1 MRTVITDRR
10 SFWISSLLG
19 AMGLA
24 GVTIIL
30 FKTPSSEQK
39 PDQLSRASVTPN
51 IALRRVVLED
61 AVLLDKT
68 PLFLPTDLNTA
79 IKEVSLPKTGGIFSD
94 FPPIFAFS
102 ESDVGFGAMRAA
114 ESVLVNDALEL
125 ASGAPVALGFGR
137 GLEQANEV
145 DPRRFY
151 LDMLSAK
158 DGARVFREILTFDPP
173 RGNAI
178 WRPIEFMALI
188 GSVGLDGPLIPIARS
203 GSDEVD
209 AYFSDFLAR
218 KLKRGAKLSPGTY
231 RLIVG
236 P

>member
-1 MRTVITDRR
+1 MTGER
-10 SFWISSLLG
+10 SLWIWSLLG
-19 AMGLA
+19 AVGLA
-24 GVTIIL
+24 GFTIIL
-30 FKTPSSEQK
+30 FRTPSSEQK
-39 PDQLSRASVTPN
+39 SVQLSKASVASGV
-51 IALRRVVLED
+51 ALKRVVSED

-79 IKEVSLPKTGGIFSD
+79 VKDVSLPKTGGIFSD
-94 FPPIFAFS
+94 FLPIFAYS
-102 ESDVGFGAMRAA
+102 EFDVGLGGMRAA
-114 ESVLVNDALEL
+114 ENVFLIDALGL
-125 ASGAPVALGFGR
+125 AGGAPLAFGFGR
-137 GLEQANEV
+137 VFDQATGI
-145 DPRRFY
+145 DSRRFY
-151 LDMLSAK
+151 LDVLSAK
-158 DGARVFREILTFDPP
+158 DGARIFQEVLTSDPP

-188 GSVGLDGPLIPIARS
+188 GTVGLEAPLIPIARS
-203 GSDEVD
+203 GSDEID